1 MDSLRGQWPDDDRR
15 DGALARLHQRVT
27 GGMVIRNGNHA
38 VHKPSPERRRL
49 STGEWYALVCASH
62 GMSRAESAEI
72 LGVCAE
78 TIANRRERARHIL
91 RAKNTTHAVAIA
103 IRLGL
108 IP

>member
-1 MDSLRGQWPDDDRR
+1 MESLRDAWPDPDRR
-15 DGALARLHQRVT
+15 DGALIRLAQRVL
-27 GGMVIRNGNHA
+27 GGVGTVNRHNHY
-38 VHKPSPERRRL
+38 HRPRSERVQL
-49 STGEWYALVCASH
+49 NKGEWYALVCASH

-78 TIANRRERARHIL
+78 TIANRRERAQRIL

-103 IRLGL
+103 IRCGL